1 MQTRAVLV
9 GLIGSAI
16 RALSDR
22 GGSSRCFQQL
32 GLRVNAT
39 YATIACF
46 PEFPGR
52 NRELGIVYSTRFRE
66 YGGMTNDMNPANEHM
81 ERRLAMH
88 PFFRGMSPHHIKLLA
103 QSATPTQ
110 FDAGQVIFRAGEPA
124 NGFYLIETGHVALEG
139 WVREHGPI

>member
-16 RALSDR
+16 RALSDHC
-22 GGSSRCFQQL
+22 GSSRCVQQL

-52 NRELGIVYSTRFRE
+52 NRDLYLGAAISLGEL
-66 YGGMTNDMNPANEHM
+66 
-81 ERRLAMH
+81 
-88 PFFRGMSPHHIKLLA
+88 KLKNVDFIDFHEKA
-103 QSATPTQ
+103 FKFKMKFISS
-110 FDAGQVIFRAGEPA
+110 V
-124 NGFYLIETGHVALEG
+124 
-139 WVREHGPI
+139 